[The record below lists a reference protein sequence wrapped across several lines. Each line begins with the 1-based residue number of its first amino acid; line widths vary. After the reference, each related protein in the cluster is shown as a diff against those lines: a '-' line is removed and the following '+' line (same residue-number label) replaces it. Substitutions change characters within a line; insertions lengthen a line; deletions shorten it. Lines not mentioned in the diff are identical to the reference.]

1 VSEATP
7 AGPPRTELISS
18 ELISRYTVD
27 YKVAIKSG
35 EVSIRVE
42 TAGVSAEI
50 HLITKKC
57 RVISKELAQDDVMKE
72 LVLAGLKG
80 AL

>member
-1 VSEATP
+1 
-7 AGPPRTELISS
+7 
-18 ELISRYTVD
+18 
-27 YKVAIKSG
+27 VAIKSG